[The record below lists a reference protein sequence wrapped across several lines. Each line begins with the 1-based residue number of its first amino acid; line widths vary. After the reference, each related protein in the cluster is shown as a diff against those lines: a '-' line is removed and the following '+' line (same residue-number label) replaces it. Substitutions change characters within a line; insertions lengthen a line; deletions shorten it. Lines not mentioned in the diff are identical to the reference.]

1 MQTTQ
6 MPRSSFRRSAL
17 AALLAIAAMECG
29 AASLA
34 SGDMQSPATKRRVT
48 MRLER
53 VSLAEALAALAR
65 ESGVR
70 LTSRGSVPNVEVEY
84 VLTNIE
90 FRAAVHRLL
99 ANHSY
104 LLIERPSADQARATQ
119 FELLFPEPGS
129 GTDLHA
135 LQLTAG
141 QSGTATAGP
150 SEARVE
156 ELAERAERADS
167 PEARSAALDALA
179 YRAINSNETGV
190 AEHALNRALSDPD
203 ERVRHQALV
212 TIKDTVDHVPVD
224 MLSHMVRADVSPDLR
239 IHALEL
245 LVERTSDHGLASLQA
260 ALADSTLIVQRR
272 ARELAEEWH
281 IAL

>member
-1 MQTTQ
+1 VPTQ
-6 MPRSSFRRSAL
+6 MPRSSPRRSVL

-34 SGDMQSPATKRRVT
+34 SGAMQSPATQRRVT
-48 MRLER
+48 LQLER
-53 VSLAEALAALAR
+53 VSLTEALAALAR
-65 ESGVR
+65 ESGVG
-70 LTSRGSVPNVEVEY
+70 LTSRGPVPNVEVECA
-84 VLTNIE
+84 LTNIE

-99 ANHSY
+99 AKYSY
-104 LLIERPSADQARATQ
+104 LLIERARADRSRAAQ
-119 FELLFPEPGS
+119 FELLFLGPDS
-129 GTDLHA
+129 GTDLEVA
-135 LQLTAG
+135 QAG
-141 QSGTATAGP
+141 QSATATAGP

-167 PEARSAALDALA
+167 PQERSAALDALA
-179 YRAINSNETGV
+179 YRTMNSDETGV
-190 AEHALNRALSDPD
+190 AAQALNRALNDPD

-212 TIKDTVDHVPVD
+212 TIKDTVDRVPVD
-224 MLSHMVRADVSPDLR
+224 ALSHLVRADVSPDVR
-239 IHALEL
+239 IQALEL

-281 IAL
+281 VDL